1 MSELD
6 ALNVGNAPVV
16 GGKYLM
22 YKDRPLVREGDTICY
37 GDLTETYILVMEIM
51 SYKEDGGEKLPDQI
65 LVQVLESKDQSKIV
79 RQGFHKGLYEAFGY
93 GLIWLEHAL
102 AQEEA

>member
-1 MSELD
+1 MS
-6 ALNVGNAPVV
+6 NAQNATPTV

-37 GDLTETYILVMEIM
+37 GDMTEQYILVMEIM
-51 SYKEDGGEKLPDQI
+51 SYKEEEGERLPDQI

-102 AQEEA
+102 AQQDA